1 MSEGEG
7 ESFGKYIEEYESIIE
22 TINSLYNRMAR
33 MERENP
39 YYKKVLDFY
48 QKFIVPLN
56 TPEHYIVEVYRFFQ
70 KLRPF
75 AHRKAVIRIED
86 DVLGYYDALAIGSD
100 IRAGFYSGLCRKRR
114 KGEVLNESRFVE
126 VVTKYYEKI
135 VPHLRKP
142 IQESFE
148 ELAKLAGELELNLII
163 TQRCD
168 GYFLYSKIYREII
181 NFVRVPCKVV
191 SISMENP
198 LDEVKI
204 VCDKDIY
211 YRRIT
216 RYEDLFALYKPIYEA
231 YRKFYNEWSKIQK
244 KNDEILKKMRKVLG
258 EYALVNN
265 L

>member
-1 MSEGEG
+1 MSRKEG
-7 ESFGKYIEEYESIIE
+7 ESFEKYIEEYESIIE
-22 TINSLYNRMAR
+22 TINSLYNRKTR
-33 MERENP
+33 MEEENP

-48 QKFIVPLN
+48 HKFIVPLN
-56 TPEHYIVEVYRFFQ
+56 TPEHYIMEVYRFFR

-86 DVLGYYDALAIGSD
+86 NVLDYYDALMIGSD

-114 KGEVLNESRFVE
+114 KGEVLNETRFVE
-126 VVTKYYEKI
+126 VVTKCYERI
-135 VPHLRKP
+135 VPYLRKP
-142 IQESFE
+142 IQETFE
-148 ELAKLAGELELNLII
+148 ELAKLSGELELNLII

-181 NFVRVPCKVV
+181 NFVRIPCKEI
-191 SISMENP
+191 SISMKDS

-231 YRKFYNEWSKIQK
+231 YRKFHEEWSKIQR
-244 KNDEILKKMRKVLG
+244 KNDEILEKMRKVLG